1 VSQAQENF
9 MNRYARS
16 DMERRAM
23 RQLLDAYGE
32 VDPAKADAF
41 ATRFLERDDEY
52 GDPGAARLTAQILA
66 SHRGAPLSV
75 GAVGGALRL
84 MTRATDHPLAIRE
97 AVCRGMLAATH
108 PETGLN
114 PTLMA
119 LAVFPETAFQDFV
132 RLSAGMVG
140 YEEKSPNLPEEEE
153 KEEEDKPDSAE
164 AREWLTHNG
173 NPAAFAQNKFEF
185 TANALKF
192 VDALYRAGALEVHV
206 DNIQYEDQI
215 GQDGPYSDSMVVRM
229 PKEPER
235 RAAVMEIINAN
246 CSDLSTV
253 GGRFH
258 DNGEREIG
266 LWWD

>member
-1 VSQAQENF
+1 
-9 MNRYARS
+9 
-16 DMERRAM
+16 
-23 RQLLDAYGE
+23 LDAYGE

-84 MTRATDHPLAIRE
+84 MTRATDHPLEIRE

-140 YEEKSPNLPEEEE
+140 YEEKSPNLLEEEE
-153 KEEEDKPDSAE
+153 DEPDSAE
-164 AREWLTHNG
+164 AREWLTHND
-173 NPAAFAQNKFEF
+173 NPSAFAQNKFEF

-206 DNIQYEDQI
+206 DNIQYEDS
-215 GQDGPYSDSMVVRM
+215 PYSDSMVVRM
-229 PKEPER
+229 PKEPDR
-235 RAAVMEIINAN
+235 RAAVMDVINAN
-246 CSDLSTV
+246 CHDLSTDD
-253 GGRFH
+253 GRFH